1 MLGIQFYPTPKEIAY
16 KLISKLDL
24 DRVNYILEPSAGKGD
39 FLSAFWDYKSTE
51 TLHYVLQDYSVRGW
65 TIVDSW
71 NANEVV
77 AGLSESFKRS
87 FSNLDE
93 AKTFLKTILLD
104 DGDERY
110 SLSATE
116 TAATKKL
123 VEVQCVEI
131 DANLCSILR
140 ESKHHYLCDNA
151 DFLDWCS
158 FTRYDTVLMNPPFA
172 NGDKHLLKAIKLLS
186 NGGQICCI
194 LNAETL
200 KNPYTTTRQELL
212 RTLQE
217 YHADIEY
224 VENGFSDAE
233 RQTDVEVALIYVDIP
248 QTSITQ
254 EVAVNFVKGDVYE
267 DNYTEYQN
275 QVYAGNAI
283 TLMVEQFQL
292 EARYGLK
299 LIDTFNQMKQYIPTT
314 STDTEHRMINLVV
327 SSIGEEHS
335 QERSPSNTFI
345 RALRE
350 KYWTNVFQTNE
361 IRNLMTEAAAAKYQA
376 QIRKFRDYDFTLS
389 NIKALQIELS
399 NNLNQN
405 VEEAI
410 VDLYDRFTY
419 KHSMDND
426 KNVHMFNGWKTNS
439 GFKINPKKIIYP
451 LYCYTNYRSYG
462 SWDFWKVRDFLTEV
476 EKVMVYLDGGKT
488 EGSNVVEILNNYK
501 GLDLHNSYDGRKIEF
516 KYFDVELKKKQTI
529 HIFWKC
535 PELIKK
541 LTIIGCKHHGALPN
555 DYGTRDYKT
564 ASDEYKQT
572 VDAFEGEKDYAD
584 THNNVE
590 FYSTSKI
597 LMLGVGE

>member
-24 DRVNYILEPSAGKGD
+24 GRVNYILEPSAGKGD

-93 AKTFLKTILLD
+93 AKMFLKTILLD

-140 ESKHHYLCDNA
+140 ESKHRYLCDNA

-299 LIDTFNQMKQYIPTT
+299 LIDTFNQMKRYIPTT

-327 SSIGEEHS
+327 SGIGEEHS

-350 KYWTNVFQTNE
+350 KYWTNVFRQMKLE
-361 IRNLMTEAAAAKYQA
+361 
-376 QIRKFRDYDFTLS
+376 TL
-389 NIKALQIELS
+389 
-399 NNLNQN
+399 
-405 VEEAI
+405 
-410 VDLYDRFTY
+410 
-419 KHSMDND
+419 
-426 KNVHMFNGWKTNS
+426 
-439 GFKINPKKIIYP
+439 
-451 LYCYTNYRSYG
+451 
-462 SWDFWKVRDFLTEV
+462 
-476 EKVMVYLDGGKT
+476 
-488 EGSNVVEILNNYK
+488 
-501 GLDLHNSYDGRKIEF
+501 
-516 KYFDVELKKKQTI
+516 
-529 HIFWKC
+529 
-535 PELIKK
+535 
-541 LTIIGCKHHGALPN
+541 
-555 DYGTRDYKT
+555 
-564 ASDEYKQT
+564 
-572 VDAFEGEKDYAD
+572 
-584 THNNVE
+584 
-590 FYSTSKI
+590 
-597 LMLGVGE
+597 